1 MFNKIVSVL
10 SFNSLQIV
18 LTKFISLINFAI
30 LVRLLSG
37 EEIGIIG
44 LAGGYVALLG
54 FILVAPET
62 IFIRDFKKMEGKLHE
77 YISSF
82 LQFSAVRGII
92 LFTLLIPVSLF
103 LFQSASDPRLGSY
116 FLLLGGATLVST
128 LTGPFREAFY
138 GFFRQG
144 RITQVDVL
152 TSILLLLSM
161 IFLFFSRDVI
171 TYGWLQFFS
180 AVVGVSLWYFTAVK
194 HLHFRFISHVKL
206 KLSLDALRGFAF
218 WNHLSGSVVKLVYQ
232 IDIVILGFFAALSG
246 VGSYSVALTLANVFF
261 LFPQMVQK
269 VLSLS
274 FSQLPNERVSLL
286 FGVGVRYN
294 TILSL
299 LQWIGF
305 VFLGWVL
312 MQIVQPE
319 NPDNVLAY
327 GLYITAG
334 VAIINVARP
343 WIALSLSR
351 VSPRKIFFE
360 LYLIPS
366 LAAVP
371 IYAYAA
377 SVGGA
382 LGVAQ
387 ANVITFSI
395 LSGWIILYTTW
406 KVPIR
411 PGIFQLAPF
420 EKDILRRV
428 TKILGMRS
436 RP

>member
-1 MFNKIVSVL
+1 M
-10 SFNSLQIV
+10 
-18 LTKFISLINFAI
+18 
-30 LVRLLSG
+30 
-37 EEIGIIG
+37 
-44 LAGGYVALLG
+44 
-54 FILVAPET
+54 
-62 IFIRDFKKMEGKLHE
+62 
-77 YISSF
+77 
-82 LQFSAVRGII
+82 FSAMRGII
-92 LFTLLIPVSLF
+92 LFTLLIPVSFLLF
-103 LFQSASDPRLGSY
+103 HSASDSRLGGY
-116 FLLLGGATLVST
+116 FLLVGGATLVGT

-144 RITQVDVL
+144 RITKVDVM
-152 TSILLLLSM
+152 TSVLLLLSM
-161 IFLFFSRDVI
+161 IFLFFSRDVL
-171 TYGWLQFFS
+171 TYGWLQLFS
-180 AVVGVSLWYFTAVK
+180 AVVGVILWYFTAVK
-194 HLHFRFISHVKL
+194 HLHFRFISGVKL
-206 KLSLDALRGFAF
+206 KFSIDALRGFSF
-218 WNHLSGSVVKLVYQ
+218 WNHLSGWVVKLVYQ

-274 FSQLPNERVSLL
+274 FSQLPDERVPTL

-294 TILSL
+294 TALSL
-299 LQWIGF
+299 IQWIGF
-305 VFLGWVL
+305 VLLGWVL
-312 MQIVQPE
+312 MLIVQPE
-319 NPDNVLAY
+319 NPDHVLTY
-327 GLYITAG
+327 GVYIAAG

-351 VSPRKIFFE
+351 IYPRKIFFE

-371 IYAYAA
+371 IYIYAA
-377 SVGGA
+377 SVGGV

-411 PGIFQLAPF
+411 PDVWRLAPF
-420 EKDILRRV
+420 EKDVLRRV
-428 TKILGMRS
+428 ARIAGV
-436 RP
+436 RPHH